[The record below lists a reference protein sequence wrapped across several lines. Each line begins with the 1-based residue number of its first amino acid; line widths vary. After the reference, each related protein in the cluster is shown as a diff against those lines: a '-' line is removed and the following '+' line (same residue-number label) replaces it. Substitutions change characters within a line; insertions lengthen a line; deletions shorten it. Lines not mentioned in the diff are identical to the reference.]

1 MGVVGGSSH
10 RPPSSSSSTATNQI
24 DFAFLAGLP
33 AALAQKF
40 VRPLFFFCPF
50 CCVVLRL
57 IKSLLLPLK
66 CEKSFTETMPPL
78 VVYIIVRNMIFSCLP
93 KKKNNSYLWQK
104 LHAQRDV
111 RNIGVIDVWRTG
123 VYFGRNPCSQRWSLL
138 VVHSE
143 GNHLPH
149 GHHTISSESRVFGIW
164 VSSIVVDGDV
174 SLCARQHKRHTNRQ
188 DKHYGLDIEFRFR
201 ILFQHSSYD
210 D

>member
-1 MGVVGGSSH
+1 M
-10 RPPSSSSSTATNQI
+10 R
-24 DFAFLAGLP
+24 
-33 AALAQKF
+33 K
-40 VRPLFFFCPF
+40 
-50 CCVVLRL
+50 VLRRR
-57 IKSLLLPLK
+57 
-66 CEKSFTETMPPL
+66 CPPL

>member
-93 KKKNNSYLWQK
+93 KKKKIIHIYGKNFTLSAMWETSVLLMSGEQECISDGT
-104 LHAQRDV
+104 HAV
-111 RNIGVIDVWRTG
+111 RG
-123 VYFGRNPCSQRWSLL
+123 GRCWL
-138 VVHSE
+138 
-143 GNHLPH
+143 
-149 GHHTISSESRVFGIW
+149 
-164 VSSIVVDGDV
+164 SIVKATICPTATTPSHRNLEYLVLGV
-174 SLCARQHKRHTNRQ
+174 
-188 DKHYGLDIEFRFR
+188 E
-201 ILFQHSSYD
+201 
-210 D
+210 